1 VCSLGV
7 AGMGFCGAD
16 VGGFFNNPDG
26 ELIVRWYQVFYFLT
40 IYPVVYCDTVSST
53 LILFF
58 VPPKR
63 FASASVIFN
72 APSENAKFDIFS

>member
-26 ELIVRWYQVFYFLT
+26 ELIVRWYQVGSNYYFK
-40 IYPVVYCDTVSST
+40 YC
-53 LILFF
+53 F
-58 VPPKR
+58 
-63 FASASVIFN
+63 
-72 APSENAKFDIFS
+72 